1 MVSPVLAQAILGG
14 GQVPDLVGQF
24 QAGQQ
29 QAQLQRS
36 QEAAQA
42 VATRQFGTE
51 LGEVAATDPAAAAQ
65 LAQALNIP
73 VGETAR
79 LESFAKDIQIAN
91 SLAASD
97 PETGPKQAIE
107 FVLKRRNKL
116 NDLGIETPTID
127 EFLQTASFDPDKALD
142 DLDIVTQAV
151 EAAGIVKPAEAGKF
165 QFGAQQTFKDE
176 EGNLFFGTT
185 RRSPTGGEVVSQLSP
200 IGGGAEKPV
209 GQVSLASR
217 LGETAAEQTKRKVDE
232 ARDAAQAKAKVALK
246 TEGAIE
252 GTKAAAKQAIKTS
265 GEAFNR
271 LEKIGVGMANID
283 EAIDLIDQG
292 ARTGVVASKLPS
304 VRAASIQLDNL
315 QGRLGLDVI
324 GNTTFGALSE
334 SELKFALDTAL
345 PKNLKGEDL
354 KKWLVRKREA
364 QQKLSGHLTEVATF
378 LGTPGN
384 TVADWLELQKVR
396 RLDAES
402 APAAPAAPA
411 QSAAP
416 EAGQGLS
423 GLSDAELQE
432 LLEQTPQ

>member
-1 MVSPVLAQAILGG
+1 MVSPVLAQAILG
-14 GQVPDLVGQF
+14 QKAPDIVGSF
-24 QAGQQ
+24 EAGQQ
-29 QAQLQRS
+29 QAQLERS
-36 QEAAQA
+36 REAARTA
-42 VATRQFGTE
+42 ATRQFGTE
-51 LGEVAATDPAAAAQ
+51 LGEVAATDPAVAAE
-65 LAQALNIP
+65 LAKALDIP
-73 VGETAR
+73 VGETKR
-79 LESFAKDIQIAN
+79 LESFAEDLQIAN
-91 SLAASD
+91 SLADTD
-97 PETGPKQAIE
+97 PQQA
-107 FVLKRRNKL
+107 VSYMLKRRNKL
-116 NDLGIETPTID
+116 NNLGIETPTID

-142 DLDIVTQAV
+142 DLDKITEAV
-151 EAAGIVKPAEAGKF
+151 ERAGIIKPPETGNF
-165 QFGAQQTFKDE
+165 QFGAQQTFKDT

-185 RRSPTGGEVVSQLSP
+185 RRSPKGGEVVSQLSP
-200 IGGGAEKPV
+200 IGGGPAEPV

-217 LGETAAEQTKRKVDE
+217 LGETAEEQVQRKVRE
-232 ARDAAQAKAKVALK
+232 AKETAQAKAKVALK
-246 TEGAIE
+246 TEGEIE

-364 QQKLSGHLTEVATF
+364 QQKLSNHLTEVATF

-396 RLDAES
+396 RLDE
-402 APAAPAAPA
+402 
-411 QSAAP
+411 
-416 EAGQGLS
+416 ETGQ
-423 GLSDAELQE
+423 DA
-432 LLEQTPQ
+432 QTPQQAPQRFVFNPATGKLEPK